1 MIKPRVISAPST
13 GTPHIND
20 PALEPSHGD
29 LLFRRLLGIEVLREV
44 GGADKTFIAL
54 HELPPAPTQNPPA
67 THLVGLFSQVPRRS
81 QIPSEGT
88 WMIDSRSRKGGRD
101 LHHSEEPQRAW
112 EFLAKTRPDRSGG
125 SGWGS
130 DTREKKAASEHNLN
144 VTPFKQTLLTNAA
157 EFLPPRHFLA
167 RLK

>member
-29 LLFRRLLGIEVLREV
+29 LPFRRLLGIEVLR
-44 GGADKTFIAL
+44 GGQTRPL
-54 HELPPAPTQNPPA
+54 WYELPPAPTQNPPA

-88 WMIDSRSRKGGRD
+88 RMIDSRSRKGGRD
-101 LHHSEEPQRAW
+101 LHHSEERQRAW

-130 DTREKKAASEHNLN
+130 DTGEKKAASEHNLN

-157 EFLPPRHFLA
+157 EFLPPRHFLD